1 MRSLRVLAGAL
12 IFSTAMAAQA
22 ATLTVTTDSDEANC
36 NCNGGACCPNAACV
50 HTSENFPPSTGCSL
64 REALQNIADKAGT
77 PSKPIA
83 EMSFP
88 ECGLPDTDEQH
99 DRPGHTSPSTS
110 MVSVPD
116 PADNR
121 DGVLNKHNTQL
132 PFIADAAN
140 AGTLSI
146 TGGTLSCEYDASVQ
160 PVVGGNSIFHLSD
173 GADVSF
179 QNTSFQNCKAPAD
192 GVAIV
197 SLGSANLNLDTVTF
211 LNIHAINE
219 GHGGCI
225 SHGNG
230 NLTIT
235 AANLIGG
242 SSFTTCI
249 VDNNSAIPGG
259 GNGQGGALYISN
271 AGGSSKVL
279 ITNTTFQGN
288 IAGESGGAI
297 YFSNTDA
304 IAITTSA
311 FQGNIAAGNTN
322 PAQPAVGNAEV
333 GGGAIYATGTA
344 TGSHTGG
351 DGFNLSTFLIFQ
363 TSFIGNTAPVGTGG
377 AILLTGGG
385 KLTYGTLSLDFGK
398 YSTGDITGI
407 PGGVIASNFSGNVA
421 GGTSG
426 DVPIDAR
433 AGSGGAIYASGYLAV
448 LASSFDAIIAPNAS
462 TNGNGGAIAYHDA
475 GDSFTPLAI
484 ANVTFSGNKAGANGG
499 AIANIADKNTGKS
512 GQVVLINDTI
522 DGNTATGAG
531 GGLYNANTTATE
543 FHVANSIVSNNTG
556 ASGAN
561 CGGQSFTDDGGNV
574 QFNPDATCGAAKVGD
589 PLLAGAAPF
598 GGVNALVA
606 VMQLGDT
613 SAAQGAGVEA
623 ACDLAPIK
631 DLDARLHGRPDG
643 KPLCDAGAYESGS
656 QLSVHLQ
663 SFEVK

>member
-1 MRSLRVLAGAL
+1 MRSLRVFGGAL
-12 IFSTAMAAQA
+12 IFATAMSAQA
-22 ATLTVTTDSDEANC
+22 GTLTVSIDTDEANC
-36 NCNGGACCPNAACV
+36 RNEAGCAKPPNGAG
-50 HTSENFPPSTGCSL
+50 ENYPDSQGCSL
-64 REALQNIADKAGT
+64 REALQDIADVSGSQA
-77 PSKPIA
+77 I
-83 EMSFP
+83 EYP
-88 ECGLPDTDEQH
+88 ECGTPDTTSNTIVL
-99 DRPGHTSPSTS
+99 GTHTIDIYSQ
-110 MVSVPD
+110 VPD
-116 PADNR
+116 PNDIN
-121 DGVLNKHNTQL
+121 GSLQTHNSQL
-132 PFIADAAN
+132 PFILDAAN
-140 AGTLSI
+140 AGTLLI
-146 TGGTLSCEYDASVQ
+146 TGGTLSCEYDANAQ

-179 QNTSFQNCKAPAD
+179 SGTSFQNCTAPAD

-197 SLGSANLNLDTVTF
+197 SVGSANLNLDTVTF
-211 LNIHAINE
+211 LNMHAINE

-230 NLTIT
+230 NLTIAKT
-235 AANLIGG
+235 LPIGG

-271 AGGSSKVL
+271 AGGSSKVA

-311 FQGNIAAGNTN
+311 FQGNIAGGNTN

-333 GGGAIYATGTA
+333 GGGAIFATGTA

-363 TSFIGNTAPVGTGG
+363 TSFIGNTAPLGTGG

-385 KLTYGTLSLDFGK
+385 KLTYGTLSLDFGE
-398 YSTGDITGI
+398 YSTGDIRGI
-407 PGGVIASNFSGNVA
+407 PGGVIASNFTGNVA

-426 DVPIDAR
+426 DLPIDAR

-448 LASSFDAIIAPNAS
+448 LASSFVGANTS
-462 TNGNGGAIAYHDA
+462 TSANGGAIAYHDA
-475 GDSFTPLAI
+475 GDGFTPLAI
-484 ANVTFSGNKAGANGG
+484 ANVTFSGNTAGANGG
-499 AIANIADKNTGKS
+499 AIANIADKNTSKS

-522 DGNTATGAG
+522 DGNTATAAG
-531 GGLYNANTTATE
+531 GGFYNANTTPGE
-543 FHVANSIVSNNTG
+543 FHVANSIVSNNSG

-561 CGGQSFTDDGGNV
+561 CGGQSFTDDGGNI
-574 QFNPDATCGAAKVGD
+574 QFNPDATCGVAKVGD

-598 GGVNALVA
+598 GGINALVA

-631 DLDARLHGRPDG
+631 DLDAALHSRPLG
-643 KPLCDAGAYESGS
+643 KPSCDAGAYESGS
-656 QLSVHLQ
+656 LLPVRLQ
-663 SFEVK
+663 SFEVE